1 MHQYPTHQSV
11 LAFDVEGFSDP
22 HRNDSAQTAVRAG
35 IYRVVKESFTAA
47 DVPWQAC
54 VHEDRGDGAIVIV
67 PPEVSKVLLLDPL
80 LGCLSAALID
90 YNRDARLAERI
101 RLRVALHAGE
111 VGMDQHGLSGTDL
124 VLACRLLDAEEL
136 KVALRHS
143 PVPLAAIVSD
153 GIYDAIVRH
162 RYRDI
167 DPAGYHPVS
176 VQVKKN
182 RLHAWIHLPGTSTPP
197 MINREAPPE
206 IHADS
211 PRQLRP
217 AMATFVNRK
226 RELRTL
232 DHAGRTGQL
241 VVLVGPPGVGK
252 TAFALHWAHR
262 VHSRYDGGQFYADL
276 GGPGRPVALQDV
288 FGRFLR
294 ALGVAPQRVPV
305 DADEQATMFRSLT
318 AGRRLLVLLD
328 NVAFADQVRALLP
341 ASPSSV
347 TVVTSRSRL
356 GSLISEG
363 ARFVA
368 VDRLGV
374 WDGVE
379 LLSQAVGLLRI
390 KAEPGPAR
398 ELVGLCGGL
407 PIALCV
413 AAARL
418 VSRPKWTVEKV
429 VADLVDERRRLAR
442 LSFGDDLSVKA
453 VFDVSYQAL
462 SPPAARLYRL
472 LGLHPGP
479 DFDAGVAAAVLSTS
493 RAEAEQLVD
502 ELLTA
507 SLLEEVREDRCR
519 FHDLIRLHALEL
531 AQNEESAGD
540 RQLGVRRILDWY
552 LDGATRAGR
561 VVTPHR
567 KGLRRDIEHVP
578 VERVAFASHAE
589 ALDWLDR
596 ERANLLAAARAA
608 FEQGMLTMTW
618 QLADAMWGLFLFRTH
633 YHDWMQFDLL
643 AVDATH
649 DGPDRAAEAEAQD
662 RLGLLFHALGRNEE
676 ALDHMARASA
686 IWQELGE
693 CHRMASSTERFGFA
707 YLDQGRAELA
717 IEHFTLALQGYREV
731 GEQRSAGLALISI
744 GRALTE
750 SGRFV
755 EAIGYL
761 TEARAELGSL
771 TVPDPYNSA
780 RALLAL
786 GRAETGAGEWDTAR
800 SRLQAALAAMREV
813 ESPLGE
819 ADILWALG
827 ELYAQTGEHAD
838 ARQCY
843 ERTEAM
849 LVELGNPGVARVRA
863 QLAALRPE

>member
-1 MHQYPTHQSV
+1 
-11 LAFDVEGFSDP
+11 
-22 HRNDSAQTAVRAG
+22 
-35 IYRVVKESFTAA
+35 
-47 DVPWQAC
+47 
-54 VHEDRGDGAIVIV
+54 
-67 PPEVSKVLLLDPL
+67 
-80 LGCLSAALID
+80 
-90 YNRDARLAERI
+90 
-101 RLRVALHAGE
+101 
-111 VGMDQHGLSGTDL
+111 
-124 VLACRLLDAEEL
+124 
-136 KVALRHS
+136 
-143 PVPLAAIVSD
+143 
-153 GIYDAIVRH
+153 
-162 RYRDI
+162 
-167 DPAGYHPVS
+167 
-176 VQVKKN
+176 
-182 RLHAWIHLPGTSTPP
+182 
-197 MINREAPPE
+197 
-206 IHADS
+206 
-211 PRQLRP
+211 
-217 AMATFVNRK
+217 MATFVNRK

-262 VHSRYDGGQFYADL
+262 VHGRYDGGQFYADL
-276 GGPGRPVALQDV
+276 GGPGRPVALEDV

-318 AGRRLLVLLD
+318 AGRRMLVLLD
-328 NVAFADQVRALLP
+328 NVASAEQVRALLP
-341 ASPSSV
+341 ASASSV
-347 TVVTSRSRL
+347 TVATSRSRL
-356 GSLISEG
+356 ASLISDG
-363 ARFVA
+363 AKFVA
-368 VDRLGV
+368 VDRLGG

-379 LLSQAVGLLRI
+379 LLAQAVGQARVR
-390 KAEPGPAR
+390 AEPGPAR
-398 ELVGLCGGL
+398 ELVSLCGGL

-429 VADLVDERRRLAR
+429 VADLVDEQRRLAR

-479 DFDAGVAAAVLSTS
+479 DFGAGVAAAVLSTS
-493 RAEAEQLVD
+493 KAEAEELVD

-507 SLLEEVREDRCR
+507 NLLEEVEEDRCR
-519 FHDLIRLHALEL
+519 FHDLIRLHAIEL
-531 AQNEESAGD
+531 AQNEESTDD
-540 RQLGVRRILDWY
+540 RDLGVRRMLDWY
-552 LDGATRAGR
+552 LDSATQAGQ

-567 KGLRRDIEHVP
+567 RGLRRDIEHIP
-578 VERVAFASHAE
+578 FEQAHFASHAE

-608 FEQGMLTMTW
+608 FEQGMPRMTW

-633 YHDWMQFDLL
+633 YRDWMQFDLL
-643 AVDATH
+643 AVDATR

-662 RLGLLFHALGRNEE
+662 RLGLLFHALGRNDE
-676 ALDHMARASA
+676 ALSHMAEASS
-686 IWQELGE
+686 IWHQLGE
-693 CHRMASSTERFGFA
+693 RHRMASSTERFGFA

-717 IEHFTLALQGYREV
+717 IEHFTRALAGYREV

-744 GRALTE
+744 GRALIE

-761 TEARAELGSL
+761 REAHEELGSL
-771 TVPDPYNSA
+771 RVPDQYNSA

-786 GRAETGAGEWDTAR
+786 GRAETGAGEWDVAL
-800 SRLQAALAAMREV
+800 SRLQAALAAMRDV

-819 ADILWALG
+819 ADALWALG
-827 ELYAQTGEHAD
+827 ELYERTGEQVE

-843 ERTEAM
+843 ERTETM

-863 QLAALRPE
+863 QLAALGPV

>member
-1 MHQYPTHQSV
+1 MRQYPTHQSV

-22 HRNDSAQTAVRAG
+22 YRDDNAMTAVRAG
-35 IYRVVKESFTAA
+35 IYRLVEGAFAA
-47 DVPWQAC
+47 AGVPWDAC
-54 VHEDRGDGAIVIV
+54 THEDRGDGAIVIV
-67 PPEVSKVLLLDPL
+67 PPDVSKVLLLDPL
-80 LGCLSAALID
+80 LGNLNAALVD
-90 YNRDARLAERI
+90 YNRDARLSERI
-101 RLRVALHAGE
+101 RLRLALHAGE
-111 VGMDQHGLSGTDL
+111 VGRDEHGLSGTD
-124 VLACRLLDAEEL
+124 VIVAFRLLDAEEL
-136 KVALRHS
+136 KGALRHS

-153 GIYDAIVRH
+153 SIYDGIVRH
-162 RYRDI
+162 RYRGI
-167 DPAGYHPVS
+167 DPSTYHPVS
-176 VQVKKN
+176 VQVKKS

-197 MINREAPPE
+197 VIERSATPE
-206 IHADS
+206 SDS

-232 DHAGRTGQL
+232 DQVGRTGRL

-262 VHSRYDGGQFYADL
+262 VRSRYDGGQFYADL
-276 GGPGRPVALQDV
+276 GGPGRPVALAEV

-305 DADEQATMFRSLT
+305 DPDEQATMFRSLT
-318 AGRRLLVLLD
+318 AGRRFLVLLD
-328 NVAFADQVRALLP
+328 NVASADQVRALLP
-341 ASPSSV
+341 ASAASV
-347 TVVTSRSRL
+347 TVATSRTQL
-356 GSLISEG
+356 GGLIAEG

-368 VDRLGV
+368 VERLGV
-374 WDGVE
+374 GDGVE
-379 LLSQAVGLLRI
+379 LLSKAIGGVRI
-390 KAEPGPAR
+390 KAEPESAR
-398 ELVGLCGGL
+398 ELVALCGGL

-479 DFDAGVAAAVLSTS
+479 DFDIRVAAAVLGAP
-493 RAEAEQLVD
+493 RAECDYLVD

-507 SLLEEVREDRCR
+507 NLLEEVREDRYK
-519 FHDLIRLHALEL
+519 FHDLIRLHAAEL
-531 AQNEESAGD
+531 AEQEDGRS
-540 RQLGVRRILDWY
+540 GVRRILDWY
-552 LDGATRAGR
+552 LDSATAAGR
-561 VVTPHR
+561 MVTPHR
-567 KGLRRDIEHVP
+567 RGLRRDIEYVP
-578 VERVAFASHAE
+578 VEPARFDGHAD

-596 ERANLLAAARAA
+596 ERVNLFTAARVA
-608 FEQGMLTMTW
+608 FEYGMPAMTW

-643 AVDATH
+643 AVEATQ

-676 ALDHMARASA
+676 ALAHMGKAAE
-686 IWQELGE
+686 IWRELGE
-693 CHRMASSTERFGFA
+693 RHRMASSTERFGFA

-717 IEHFTLALQGYREV
+717 IEHFTRALAGYRDV
-731 GEQRSAGLALISI
+731 GEQRSSGLALISI
-744 GRALTE
+744 GRALIE

-755 EAIGYL
+755 EAVPYL
-761 TEARAELGSL
+761 RDAQEELGSL
-771 TVPDPYNSA
+771 RPPDPYNSA
-780 RALLAL
+780 RAMLAL
-786 GRAETGAGEWDTAR
+786 GRAETGAGEWDAAR
-800 SRLQAALAAMREV
+800 ALLEATLMAMRDV

-819 ADILWALG
+819 ADALWALG
-827 ELYAQTGEHAD
+827 ELHERTGERAE
-838 ARQCY
+838 ARRFYQ
-843 ERTEAM
+843 RTEEM
-849 LVELGNPGVARVRA
+849 LTELGNPGVDRVRA
-863 QLAALRPE
+863 QLAALGPA